1 MVIDF
6 LIKQAILERNSS
18 KKEAYRAIKS
28 ELLLNSSSKNPEKI
42 GKLLYKTN
50 SNMEIYEL
58 ELKIIR
64 KLIKQREESI
74 VTYEANSRNDLVEIE
89 KEQIKYLK
97 ELLPPEVK
105 ENDIKESIL
114 KSYPEGY
121 TQKEIGKVIKSIKDE
136 FPTADNK
143 LISNVVKT
151 HILK

>member
-143 LISNVVKT
+143 LISNIVKT

>member
-74 VTYEANSRNDLVEIE
+74 VTYEANSRNDLAEIE

-97 ELLPPEVK
+97 ELLPPEIK
-105 ENDIKESIL
+105 EDDIKEFIL

-136 FPTADNK
+136 FLTADNK
-143 LISNVVKT
+143 LILNIVKT

>member
-74 VTYEANSRNDLVEIE
+74 ATYEANSRKDLVDIE

-97 ELLPPEVK
+97 ELLPPEIR
-105 ENDIKESIL
+105 EEDIKEFIL

-121 TQKEIGKVIKSIKDE
+121 AQKEIGKVIKSIKDE

-143 LISNVVKT
+143 LISNIVKT

>member
-121 TQKEIGKVIKSIKDE
+121 TQKEIGKVIKSIKEE

-143 LISNVVKT
+143 LISNIVKT